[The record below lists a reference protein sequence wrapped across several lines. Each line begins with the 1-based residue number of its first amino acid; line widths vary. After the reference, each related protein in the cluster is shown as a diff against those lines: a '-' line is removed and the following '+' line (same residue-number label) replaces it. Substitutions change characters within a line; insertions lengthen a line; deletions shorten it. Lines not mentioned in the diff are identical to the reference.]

1 MLRRKATLALR
12 TTTVRGNSTYC
23 DPAAFFTTQAMESE
37 LVLPWFLA
45 LLAEAYGKEGQT
57 GEGLAVVTEALD
69 AADKSGE
76 RFCEA
81 ELYRLRGELTFAQSR
96 VQSLEPAV
104 QERQKA
110 KISKA
115 QILNPDAQSEVEAC
129 FLKAIETAQ
138 KQRAKS

>member
-1 MLRRKATLALR
+1 
-12 TTTVRGNSTYC
+12 
-23 DPAAFFTTQAMESE
+23 MESE

-57 GEGLAVVTEALD
+57 GEGLAVLTEALD